1 MRLALLIASAAVVVL
16 PSMAAAQEVV
26 PLPRFESIE
35 LSGGGMVTV
44 HPGPTQR
51 VTIRRGSTESTSF
64 EVGRRGQLVIHACD
78 RHCPLRYDL
87 EIEVETPELAAAAV
101 RGGGEIV
108 AEGGFRPQGS
118 VSAAVSGGGK
128 VDLRA
133 LQARTASAA
142 VNGGGKILVSAQS
155 SLSAAVN
162 GGGSIQYA
170 GQPSVSTAIH
180 GGGSV
185 EPLR

>member
-1 MRLALLIASAAVVVL
+1 MRLALIAAAALVAIPAL
-16 PSMAAAQEVV
+16 AAAQTVV
-26 PLPRFESIE
+26 PLPRFNSIE
-35 LSGGGMVTV
+35 LSGGGSVTV
-44 HPGPTQR
+44 RPGPVQR
-51 VTIRRGSTESTSF
+51 VTLRRGSTEATSF
-64 EVGRRGQLVIHACD
+64 EVVDHGRLVIYACD
-78 RHCPLRYDL
+78 RRCPLRYDL
-87 EIEVETPELAAAAV
+87 EIEVETPELSAASV
-101 RGGGEIV
+101 RGGGEVV
-108 AEGGFRPQGS
+108 AEGAFRPQGS

-133 LQARTASAA
+133 LQAHMASAA
-142 VNGGGKILVSAQS
+142 VNGGGKILVSAQN

-170 GQPSVSTAIH
+170 GQPWVNTAIH

>member
-1 MRLALLIASAAVVVL
+1 MRLALLIASTALVVIPAA
-16 PSMAAAQEVV
+16 AAAQTV

-35 LSGGGMVTV
+35 LSGGGSVTV
-44 HPGPTQR
+44 RPGPVQR
-51 VTIRRGSTESTSF
+51 VTLRSGSTESTGF
-64 EVGRRGQLVIHACD
+64 EVRDRGRLVIHACE

-87 EIEVETPELAAAAV
+87 EIEIETPELAAASV

-108 AEGGFRPQGS
+108 ADGAFRPQGS

-155 SLSAAVN
+155 SHSAAVN
-162 GGGSIQYA
+162 GGGSIRYV
-170 GQPSVSTAIH
+170 GEPSVSTAIH

-185 EPLR
+185 EPIR